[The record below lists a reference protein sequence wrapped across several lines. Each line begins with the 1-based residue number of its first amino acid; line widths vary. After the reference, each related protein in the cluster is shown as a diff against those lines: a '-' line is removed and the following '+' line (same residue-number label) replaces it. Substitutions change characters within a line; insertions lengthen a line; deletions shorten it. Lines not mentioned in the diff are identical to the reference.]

1 MLNYILR
8 RLGYMFITLLIVAVL
23 GYVIIEL
30 PPGSYVEVE
39 IQRLRAQGGNL
50 TQDQIQS
57 LYERY
62 GLDQPPVMRFLKW
75 GFGIYQPKGGGIT
88 CCDGGFIFGDFGQS
102 FAYNLEVKDMIWSR
116 IGLTLL
122 FSILSLIF
130 SWAVAI
136 TVGVYSAT
144 HRNSIP
150 DYIITVVQF
159 IGLSVPNFL
168 LALVLMV
175 FAQDVLK
182 AEVGGLF
189 SSAYLNAPWSLAR
202 FGDLLSHMWI
212 PIIVISASGT
222 AWLSRVMRANLLDVL
237 NMQYVQTARAK
248 GLPENVVTWKHAFR
262 NAIHPLIM
270 VLGGSLPGLI
280 SGETI
285 VALVLNLPT
294 TGPLYVTALLQKD
307 MYLAGAF
314 LIFLSIALLIG
325 NLGADLLLA
334 WVDPRIRYE

>member
-8 RLGYMFITLLIVAVL
+8 RLGYMAVTLVIVAIL
-23 GYVIIEL
+23 GYIIIEL
-30 PPGSYVEVE
+30 PPGSYVEAEVA
-39 IQRLRAQGGNL
+39 RLRTQGGNL
-50 TQDQIQS
+50 SQSQIDS
-57 LYERY
+57 LYKRY
-62 GLDQPPVMRFLKW
+62 GLDKPEYERFW
-75 GFGIYQPKGGGIT
+75 IWITGFVQ
-88 CCDGGFIFGDFGQS
+88 GDFGEA
-102 FAYNLEVKDMIWSR
+102 FAYNLPVGDMIWDR
-116 IGLTLL
+116 LGLTLL
-122 FSILSLIF
+122 FSIGSLIF
-130 SWAVAI
+130 TWVVAI
-136 TVGVYSAT
+136 AAGVYSAT
-144 HRNSIP
+144 HRYNVP
-150 DYIITVVQF
+150 DTIITVLQF

-175 FAQDVLK
+175 FAQNVFHMQ
-182 AEVGGLF
+182 VGGLF
-189 SSAYLNAPWSLAR
+189 SSTLENEPWSLAK
-202 FGDLLSHMWI
+202 FFDLLNHLWI
-212 PIIVISASGT
+212 PIIVIAASGT

-248 GLPENVVTWKHAFR
+248 GLVESTVIWKHAFR

-294 TGPLYVTALLQKD
+294 AGPLYFNALIQKD

-314 LIFLSIALLIG
+314 LIFLAIALLIG
-325 NLGADLLLA
+325 NLLADILLA

>member
-1 MLNYILR
+1 MLDYLLR
-8 RLGYMFITLLIVAVL
+8 RLGYMAVTLLIVTIL

-39 IQRLRAQGGNL
+39 IARLRNLGGNL
-50 TQDQIQS
+50 STEQINS
-57 LYERY
+57 LYQRY
-62 GLDQPPVMRFLKW
+62 GMDQPEYVRFFKW
-75 GFGIYQPKGGGIT
+75 IT
-88 CCDGGFIFGDFGQS
+88 NFARGDFGQS

-116 IGLTLL
+116 LGLTLL
-122 FSILSLIF
+122 FSVLSLIV
-130 SWAVAI
+130 SWVIAI
-136 TVGVYSAT
+136 VVGVYSAT
-144 HRNSIP
+144 HRNTVP
-150 DYIITVVQF
+150 DYIITVLQF

-175 FAQDVLK
+175 FAQNVLHS
-182 AEVGGLF
+182 EVGGLF
-189 SSAYLNAPWSLAR
+189 SSAYQNAPWSVAKVL
-202 FGDLLSHMWI
+202 DLLNHMWI
-212 PIIVISASGT
+212 PIIVIGASGT

-248 GLPENVVTWKHAFR
+248 GLQERVVTWKHAFR

-270 VLGGSLPGLI
+270 VLGGSLPGII

-294 TGPLYVTALLQKD
+294 TGPLYVNALLQKD

-314 LIFLSIALLIG
+314 LILLSLALLIG
-325 NLGADLLLA
+325 NLLADLLLA